1 VLGATAAVAI
11 AAFALP
17 ALAQGADDGPGTA
30 RPDWAG
36 TGEPGDHHAEV
47 LAELEGLEGDALVER
62 LEELFAEREAV
73 RAERFAARETQ
84 RAERFAARETQRAE
98 RFAARE
104 TQRAERQAEV
114 LAELDGLEGE
124 ELAEKLA
131 ELHAEHAAVRAE
143 RQAERQERQAE
154 RQERQAERQERQ
166 AERQAAGGR
175 HGIGRR
181 MGADEG

>member
-1 VLGATAAVAI
+1 VLGVAAAVAM

-17 ALAQGADDGPGTA
+17 ALAQGADDAPGTA

-36 TGEPGDHHAEV
+36 SGEPGDHHAEL

-62 LEELFAEREAV
+62 LEGLFAEREAV
-73 RAERFAARETQ
+73 RAERFAERETLRAERFAEREAQ
-84 RAERFAARETQRAE
+84 RAERFAAREAQRAE
-98 RFAARE
+98 RH
-104 TQRAERQAEV
+104 AEV

-124 ELAEKLA
+124 ELAAKLE
-131 ELHAEHAAVRAE
+131 ELHAEHTAVRAE

-154 RQERQAERQERQ
+154 RQELRTERQ
-166 AERQAAGGR
+166 AFRAERRAAGAG
-175 HGIGRR
+175 HGVGLR